1 MTPSIRLEA
10 ISKAYG
16 GTLAL
21 DRIDLRVDGPVCLG
35 ILGPN
40 GAGKTTMLKIITN
53 ISRPTGGVAL
63 VNGINVSEDPQKA
76 LSSVGSLIEQPEFYP
91 YLRGREI
98 LEFVAKVRGLEE
110 REIDADI
117 GKIAQRTGC
126 TEYLD
131 KKSGIL
137 SRGMKQRLGLA
148 AALIGD
154 PEILILDE
162 PTFGLDP
169 RGMRDIRE
177 IIRELSSER
186 RRIIMLSTHLTYE
199 ASEICERVIIVNRG
213 RIVHDTGLRSEA
225 EEVKVVLEEAPANLE
240 LPPALSSNFRVEGS
254 TVIIRKSD
262 GVANSELISYLAAR
276 GMRIKY
282 ILPGDSVEDMYVRV
296 VD

>member
-1 MTPSIRLEA
+1 MTPSIRLES

-21 DRIDLRVDGPVCLG
+21 DSIDLHVDGPVCLG

-110 REIDADI
+110 REIAADI

-126 TEYLD
+126 AGYLD

-213 RIVHDTGLRSEA
+213 RIVHDTGLRQEA

-240 LPPALSSNFRVEGS
+240 LPPALSSNFSVEGS
-254 TVIIRKSD
+254 TVIIRKRD

>member
-225 EEVKVVLEEAPANLE
+225 EEVKVVLEETPANLE

>member
-91 YLRGREI
+91 YLKGREI

-225 EEVKVVLEEAPANLE
+225 EEVKVVLEETPANLE